1 MTKTDDLQH
10 FVAVADTGSFSGA
23 ATLLDV
29 QVARVSRSVSR
40 LEEQLQVTLFNRTT
54 RRVELTQEGRI
65 YLSHIREGLN
75 MIALGE
81 ESLKQLHTT
90 PSGLLRVDAASPF
103 IFHQIA
109 PHVGEFLSHYPN
121 ITLDITSHEGII
133 DLLEHRT
140 DVAIRIGE
148 LQDSNLYYQ
157 TLGQSRLKLVASP
170 DYLNEHPPITTI
182 ADLSAHKLI
191 GFSGNTTLN
200 RWPLKQNTTLSFS
213 LFASSGETIRQLC
226 LAGQGIALLSTFMCQ
241 KDITSG
247 ALTALLPEA
256 IVSPNRRETVNAVY
270 YKNSVVSSRVS
281 VFLDFLKPR
290 LTL

>member
-23 ATLLDV
+23 AALLDV

-81 ESLKQLHTT
+81 ESLKQLNTA

-191 GFSGNTTLN
+191 GFSGNAHLN

>member
-23 ATLLDV
+23 AALLDV

-241 KDITSG
+241 KDMTSG

>member
-23 ATLLDV
+23 AVLLDV

-81 ESLKQLHTT
+81 ESIKQLHTA

>member
-23 ATLLDV
+23 AVLLDV

-81 ESLKQLHTT
+81 ESIKQLHTA

-121 ITLDITSHEGII
+121 ITLDITSHEGIV

>member
-23 ATLLDV
+23 AALLDV